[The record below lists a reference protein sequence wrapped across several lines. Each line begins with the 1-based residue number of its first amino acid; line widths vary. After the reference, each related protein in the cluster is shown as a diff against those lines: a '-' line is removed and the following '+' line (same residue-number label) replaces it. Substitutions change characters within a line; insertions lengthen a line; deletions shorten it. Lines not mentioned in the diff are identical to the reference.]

1 MRRVRLD
8 RVKPGSRLART
19 VYSADGR
26 ILLAAG
32 AVINDSYILKLKSNG
47 IVELYIEDEISKNIS
62 PQDVV
67 QEETRAEARTLVNNI
82 MSNYVFTQSIEF
94 EKVKT
99 TVDKIIEEILLNK
112 DIMVNLLDIKSIDG
126 YTFAHS
132 VNVCVLSLIIGI
144 ELGIKGERLR
154 DLGIGSI
161 LHDLGKLRIPKHIL
175 DKPTVLTGEEFEEIK
190 KHTIYGYDIL
200 MSHDE
205 ICKTAAI
212 IALHHH
218 ERNNGEGYPLG
229 MKGCDIHEF
238 ARIVAVADVY
248 DALTSDRVYR
258 SKINP
263 HEVLEYITSL
273 ARDQFDKKVVNSFVK
288 YVALYPVGTSVSLN
302 TRERGIVV
310 KYNPNRPTR
319 PVVRII
325 MDKDFRLLETVREED
340 LSVEN
345 SLFIVGICEI

>member
-8 RVKPGSRLART
+8 SVKPGSRLAKT
-19 VYSADGR
+19 VFSADGR
-26 ILLAAG
+26 VLLAAG
-32 AVINDSYILKLKSNG
+32 TVINDNFILKLKSNG
-47 IVELYIEDEISKNIS
+47 ILELYIEDEISKNIS
-62 PQDVV
+62 AQDVV
-67 QEETRAEARTLVNNI
+67 HEETRAEARVLVSNI
-82 MSNYVFTQSIEF
+82 MNNYVFTQNIEF
-94 EKVKT
+94 DNLKK
-99 TVDKIIEEILLNK
+99 TVDKIIEEIISNK
-112 DIMVNLLDIKSIDG
+112 NIMVTLMDIKSIDG

-154 DLGIGSI
+154 DLGIGSM
-161 LHDLGKLRIPKHIL
+161 LHDLGKLRIPKYIL
-175 DKPTVLTGEEFEEIK
+175 DKPTGLTTEEFEEIK

-200 MSHDE
+200 MGHDD

-212 IALHHH
+212 IALNHH

-273 ARDQFDKKVVNSFVK
+273 ARDQFDEKVVNSFIK
-288 YVALYPVGTSVSLN
+288 YVALYPVGTGVTLN

-310 KYNPNRPTR
+310 KYNQKRPTR
-319 PVVRII
+319 PVVRIV
-325 MDKDFRLLETVREED
+325 MDKDFKMLQTVREVD

-345 SLFIVGICEI
+345 DLFIVGICEI